1 MIEFK
6 AYFWNNDVYINKK
19 KEYSTNEI
27 LNDYLN
33 LDTSEIHD
41 LIKNLLIAQRS
52 IRFEEDAN
60 FDFVTEF
67 NDRLYKAQ
75 NLLCKVNDI
84 AKSIAPFNNVKS
96 DLNEQILVDCM
107 NQFSD
112 FFKTSE
118 DSKNDFPEENM
129 YGFRESGDRN
139 SYCFYITRFVPQG
152 ILFSDV
158 DTDLPVI
165 MDKANDAVAQI
176 FDLRKRFLLDI
187 LRVKNVYASFL
198 DDYIHVKSKFLNEF
212 ETAEAFEKYL
222 TKHRNE
228 SDISK
233 KLIANGRMAV
243 DYTVLKQEDNKP
255 ILCETYTFD
264 SLGAFLYLDFFRGL
278 KSSFLPKRC
287 SNCGKYF
294 LLKAGKYSDYCEN
307 PLSDDPYKT
316 CRDVGA
322 RKKYDDKCKTDP
334 VWLTYNRAYKAH
346 YARYMKK
353 KMTVSE
359 FEKWSTYAVGLREK
373 AANVELQYDEYYKLI
388 RK

>member
-1 MIEFK
+1 
-6 AYFWNNDVYINKK
+6 
-19 KEYSTNEI
+19 
-27 LNDYLN
+27 
-33 LDTSEIHD
+33 
-41 LIKNLLIAQRS
+41 
-52 IRFEEDAN
+52 
-60 FDFVTEF
+60 
-67 NDRLYKAQ
+67 
-75 NLLCKVNDI
+75 
-84 AKSIAPFNNVKS
+84 
-96 DLNEQILVDCM
+96 M

-165 MDKANDAVAQI
+165 MERVNDAVAQI
-176 FDLRKRFLLDI
+176 FDHRKRFLLDI
-187 LRVKNVYASFL
+187 LRVKNVYEDFL
-198 DDYIHVKSKFLNEF
+198 DNYIHVKSKFLNEF

-222 TKHRNE
+222 AKHRNE

-243 DYTVLKQEDNKP
+243 DYTVLRQEENKP

-264 SLGAFLYLDFFRGL
+264 SLGAFLYFDFFRGL

-307 PLSDDPYKT
+307 PLSDDAYKT

-373 AANVELQYDEYYKLI
+373 ASNGELQYDEYYKLI